1 MKRQREWKVSLRIK
15 GKGEGLLAKLPSPSS
30 FLHGKQGRRPR
41 GAGGGRF
48 GRPGPR
54 RRPGVREKGARGT
67 WGSIPRLTSGWGGA
81 QRRGDGSGRR
91 RLWWRVAAALA
102 LGRSGWRRRAGF
114 GTRGCVSH
122 GEEREEG
129 RAQGAGAR
137 RVRDVRWQAELAKG
151 AGEGKEEERE
161 GEGRK
166 ENRKEKEKK
175 MEKRKERKR
184 RAGFAALPTLG
195 RPRAA
200 PGRASAARGSRE
212 TQGARYSVGSDS
224 PGIGRLEQEGFREV
238 RGRVFQGESSSTKNN
253 FSARFNLVNFRD
265 VTNLPHLK

>member
-1 MKRQREWKVSLRIK
+1 M
-15 GKGEGLLAKLPSPSS
+15 A
-30 FLHGKQGRRPR
+30 RPPW
-41 GAGGGRF
+41 A
-48 GRPGPR
+48 
-54 RRPGVREKGARGT
+54 GVRERTRARCGAVVRGC
-67 WGSIPRLTSGWGGA
+67 
-81 QRRGDGSGRR
+81 GSGAVRP
-91 RLWWRVAAALA
+91 
-102 LGRSGWRRRAGF
+102 RRRAGF

-129 RAQGAGAR
+129 RALGAGAR

-151 AGEGKEEERE
+151 AGGGKEEERE
-161 GEGRK
+161 GGGRK
-166 ENRKEKEKK
+166 ENRKEKEK

-184 RAGFAALPTLG
+184 RGKKRAGFAALPTLG

-238 RGRVFQGESSSTKNN
+238 RVRVFQGESSSTKNN
-253 FSARFNLVNFRD
+253 FSARFILVNFRD
-265 VTNLPHLK
+265 VTYFTRQVS

>member
-1 MKRQREWKVSLRIK
+1 VR
-15 GKGEGLLAKLPSPSS
+15 
-30 FLHGKQGRRPR
+30 GRTRARCGAVVR
-41 GAGGGRF
+41 GC
-48 GRPGPR
+48 
-54 RRPGVREKGARGT
+54 
-67 WGSIPRLTSGWGGA
+67 
-81 QRRGDGSGRR
+81 GSGAVRP
-91 RLWWRVAAALA
+91 
-102 LGRSGWRRRAGF
+102 RRRAGF

-129 RAQGAGAR
+129 RALGAGAR

-184 RAGFAALPTLG
+184 RAGFAALPALG

-238 RGRVFQGESSSTKNN
+238 RVRVFQGESSSTKNN
-253 FSARFNLVNFRD
+253 FSARFILVNFRD

>member
-1 MKRQREWKVSLRIK
+1 M
-15 GKGEGLLAKLPSPSS
+15 A
-30 FLHGKQGRRPR
+30 RPPW
-41 GAGGGRF
+41 A
-48 GRPGPR
+48 
-54 RRPGVREKGARGT
+54 GVRGRTRARCGAVVRGC
-67 WGSIPRLTSGWGGA
+67 
-81 QRRGDGSGRR
+81 GSGAVRP
-91 RLWWRVAAALA
+91 
-102 LGRSGWRRRAGF
+102 RRRAGF

-129 RAQGAGAR
+129 RALGAGAR

-151 AGEGKEEERE
+151 AGGGKEEERE
-161 GEGRK
+161 GEGEKKIEKKKRK
-166 ENRKEKEKK
+166 WKREKKEKGGEK
-175 MEKRKERKR
+175 KR

-195 RPRAA
+195 RPPAA

-238 RGRVFQGESSSTKNN
+238 RVRVFQGESSSTKNN
-253 FSARFNLVNFRD
+253 FSARFILVNFRD